1 MDTKNTPNVT
11 LSDLPLATAT
21 PTRSGK
27 QVRWQIH
34 TTVAHLTSL
43 ALRGADGRG
52 WYTEAASALQSWA
65 DREGVS
71 LDLLTGV
78 LAGTSP
84 QCTVEE
90 NVSRTRDT
98 LALLAREGLGVSWQD
113 LHTVKGVPRSVA
125 VSTAKALRREDLTPS
140 GPKVRAFARA
150 LRGDGDAFVLDTH
163 IAKSL
168 GIPHEVCDRAHV
180 RKQADALY
188 RETARRLGWPV
199 AEVQAAVWCSIYT
212 DVNGGAPA
220 VRLLDLI

>member
-1 MDTKNTPNVT
+1 MTTETVT
-11 LSDLPLATAT
+11 LDTLPAATAT
-21 PTRSGK
+21 PTKSGK
-27 QVRWQIH
+27 QVRWTIRVN
-34 TTVAHLTSL
+34 VAHLESL

-52 WYTEAASALQSWA
+52 WYTEASEALQAWA

-84 QCTVEE
+84 QCSVSE
-90 NVSRTRDT
+90 NVERTRDT
-98 LALLAREGLGVSWQD
+98 LALLAREGMGVMWRD
-113 LHTVKGVPRSVA
+113 LHTVKGVPASVA
-125 VSTAKALRREDLTPS
+125 KSTAAALRREDLTPN

-163 IAKSL
+163 VAKSL

-180 RKQADALY
+180 RRQADALY

-212 DVNGGAPA
+212 DVNGGKPA